1 MKPPSSRSSLSTRL
15 LWLTAG
21 VVMLAELIVLQ
32 KFVLWNPMR
41 QSGFATLILDGPALL
56 EAVHSFFWKIIATSL
71 LCAAGAGLVVY
82 FTLLGLLVLPIRR
95 LIDSIAE
102 FRADPERGAPL
113 DPENI
118 SLFADDEMAVA
129 GRELSALQREL
140 RVALSRNARLS
151 ELGAAVAKVSHD
163 LRNIL
168 SGALLAAD
176 RLATNPD
183 PQTARAGEVLTHS
196 VERANELI
204 RQTLEFT
211 REGPPPLTR
220 SLFALRDL
228 VDEAIEGA
236 APMGFA
242 ARNNVDADLTVEADY
257 EKLLRVLENL
267 LRNAGE
273 AGARTVRIG
282 AQITK
287 KRVSI
292 RVEDDGPGLAEELRA
307 NLFRPFVS
315 GRRGGTG
322 LGLAIARE
330 LMRAHGGDIELVET
344 GPSGTAFRLIL
355 FARLRPNSGGDRVHS
370 SGKRAL

>member
-1 MKPPSSRSSLSTRL
+1 M
-15 LWLTAG
+15 
-21 VVMLAELIVLQ
+21 
-32 KFVLWNPMR
+32 
-41 QSGFATLILDGPALL
+41 
-56 EAVHSFFWKIIATSL
+56 
-71 LCAAGAGLVVY
+71 
-82 FTLLGLLVLPIRR
+82 RR

-168 SGALLAAD
+168 SGALLVAD

-183 PQTARAGEVLTHS
+183 PQTAQAGELLTHS

-211 REGPPPLTR
+211 RDGPPPLTR

-242 ARNNVDADLTVEADY
+242 ARNSVDADLTVEADY
-257 EKLLRVLENL
+257 EKLLRVFENL

-273 AGARTVRIG
+273 AGARMVRIG

-287 KRVSI
+287 ERVSI

-344 GPSGTAFRLIL
+344 GPSGTAFQLIL
-355 FARLRPNSGGDRVHS
+355 FARQRPNSGGDLVHT